1 MHDLNVLFLG
11 GSKRV
16 SFANLLIDAGLK
28 NKKSINIYS
37 YELSKE
43 CPISKIASIIIGKK
57 WSDKNILR
65 DLTKV
70 IEQFNI
76 DMVIPFVDPATI
88 ISAKLKDALK
98 DDKPEVYIPISPV
111 DTCTIFYDKL
121 TSSNWFKQHDIPHPQ
136 LNPVHFPKIA
146 KPIWGSS
153 SKGIIFLNNINDV
166 KYYKDIIDNDEY
178 IIEQKINGIEITVD
192 AYISNKNQLI
202 NYSPRI
208 REETL
213 GGEST
218 STMTI
223 DSAGIDN
230 IINKVVSSI
239 VFNGPITIQLIKE
252 HLSNDLYVIEINPR
266 LGGGVICSIHA
277 DNNIPSYLL
286 NELDNL
292 PLPPQQGY
300 KKNIMMKRYF
310 EEVIFDANNN

>member
-16 SFANLLIDAGLK
+16 SFANLLIDAGGK
-28 NKKSINIYS
+28 INKSINIYS

-43 CPISKIASIIIGKK
+43 CPIAKIASIIIGGK
-57 WSDKNILR
+57 WTDNNILS
-65 DLTKV
+65 DLTEV
-70 IEQFNI
+70 IDKFNI

-88 ISAKLKDALK
+88 IAAKLKDALK
-98 DDKPEVYIPISPV
+98 DNKPEVYIAISSV

-136 LNPVHFPKIA
+136 LNPDNFPKIA

-153 SKGIIFLNNINDV
+153 SKGIVFLNNNKDV
-166 KYYKDIIDNDEY
+166 KYYEDIIDNDEY
-178 IIEQKINGIEITVD
+178 IIEKKINGIEITVD
-192 AYISNKNQLI
+192 AYVSNNNQLI
-202 NYSPRI
+202 NYSPRV

-218 STMTI
+218 STKTI
-223 DSAGIDN
+223 DSAGIDK
-230 IINKVVSSI
+230 IVNKVVSSI
-239 VFNGPITIQLIKE
+239 KFNGPITIQLIKE
-252 HLSNDLYVIEINPR
+252 ELTDDLYVIEINPR

-286 NELDNL
+286 NDLYNL
-292 PLPPQQGY
+292 PLAPQQGY
-300 KKNIMMKRYF
+300 KKNIIMKRYF